1 MIQASIYGLLPS
13 PVNGSSL
20 GADAAVL
27 WLGYEYLLDATIMG
41 TVEPPAHQLRTS
53 GQLLEVLE
61 QMEAMRA

>member
-1 MIQASIYGLLPS
+1 M
-13 PVNGSSL
+13 NGSSL